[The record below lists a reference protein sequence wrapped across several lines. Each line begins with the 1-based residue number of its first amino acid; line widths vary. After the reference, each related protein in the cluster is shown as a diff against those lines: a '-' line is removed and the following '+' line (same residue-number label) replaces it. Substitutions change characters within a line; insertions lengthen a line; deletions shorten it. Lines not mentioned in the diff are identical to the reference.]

1 VGLGGE
7 QTEAEAVN
15 AFVSQYYASATHIPK
30 DVFVPASLPDGPVIE
45 QWLSERRGSHVTIR
59 VPQRGRHRELLA
71 QAAANAQEAM
81 RQLRIKHDYDE
92 QRTGAL
98 LSDLQRE
105 LRLPAV
111 PTRIEC
117 YDISNIQGK
126 HPVGSMVVFEHG
138 RPKPAHYRHFRI
150 KSVVGAN
157 DFAMLQEVLRRR
169 FARYTRPDGG
179 MPDEPSFSSFPDVV
193 LIDGGK
199 GQLSAA
205 REVLESI
212 GLGQIPMFGLAKE
225 QEELFE
231 SGRSEPIRLPLDSEA
246 LFLVQRVR
254 DEAHRFAITFHRVVR
269 RKDAFASVLD
279 GITGLGPVRKRA
291 LLRAF
296 GSIDSI
302 RNASVED
309 LTTVKGITRQVAVAI
324 KEMV

>member
-1 VGLGGE
+1 
-7 QTEAEAVN
+7 
-15 AFVSQYYASATHIPK
+15 
-30 DVFVPASLPDGPVIE
+30 
-45 QWLSERRGSHVTIR
+45 
-59 VPQRGRHRELLA
+59 
-71 QAAANAQEAM
+71 
-81 RQLRIKHDYDE
+81 
-92 QRTGAL
+92 
-98 LSDLQRE
+98 
-105 LRLPAV
+105 
-111 PTRIEC
+111 
-117 YDISNIQGK
+117 
-126 HPVGSMVVFEHG
+126 
-138 RPKPAHYRHFRI
+138 
-150 KSVVGAN
+150 
-157 DFAMLQEVLRRR
+157 
-169 FARYTRPDGG
+169 
-179 MPDEPSFSSFPDVV
+179 
-193 LIDGGK
+193 
-199 GQLSAA
+199 
-205 REVLESI
+205 
-212 GLGQIPMFGLAKE
+212 MFGLAKE